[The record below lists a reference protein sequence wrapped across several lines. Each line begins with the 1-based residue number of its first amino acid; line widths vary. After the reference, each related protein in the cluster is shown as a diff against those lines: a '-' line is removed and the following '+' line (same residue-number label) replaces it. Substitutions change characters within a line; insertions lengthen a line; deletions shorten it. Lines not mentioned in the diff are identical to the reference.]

1 MNEEDLTDS
10 YSQEANENM
19 KVAIEK
25 LRSDLEQIGSSDAY
39 KNALFGL
46 KIMVDKR
53 PRRITDVANV
63 EPGLKPRSL
72 DLMVYSRELIP
83 LVVEE
88 IKLAGFKNVTS
99 DIELQRVTIIVP
111 APTLEDLE
119 RIEDDLDRVARSTVS
134 NLTRVKANSSQRLK
148 AGLENEY
155 IEVAEAGRARK
166 NLDDI
171 IEYYVQ
177 IAKLHI
183 LKKRMKVMGKYFQP
197 KNDDEQLM
205 KKLKTLKVKKIY
217 LYFNKLGLITIISFF
232 LFI

>member
-19 KVAIEK
+19 KVAIEN
-25 LRSDLEQIGSSDAY
+25 LVTNLTQVGSADAY

-88 IKLAGFKNVTS
+88 IKVAGFKNVTS

-134 NLTRVKANSSQRLK
+134 NLTKVKANSSQRLK

-155 IEVAEAGRARK
+155 IEVAEAGKARK
-166 NLDDI
+166 NLDEI
-171 IEYYVQ
+171 IDHYVE
-177 IAKLHI
+177 IAKLHV
-183 LKKRMKVMGKYFQP
+183 LKKRIKVMGKYFQP
-197 KNDDEQLM
+197 KPEDEKLM
-205 KKLKTLKVKKIY
+205 KKVKNFK
-217 LYFNKLGLITIISFF
+217 G
-232 LFI
+232 

>member
-19 KVAIEK
+19 KVAIES
-25 LRSDLEQIGSSDAY
+25 LVTNLTQVGSADAY

-88 IKLAGFKNVTS
+88 IKVAGFKNVTS
-99 DIELQRVTIIVP
+99 DIELQRVTIVVP

-134 NLTRVKANSSQRLK
+134 NLTKVKANSSQRLK

-155 IEVAEAGRARK
+155 IEVAEAGKARK

-171 IEYYVQ
+171 IEYYVE
-177 IAKLHI
+177 IAKLHV
-183 LKKRMKVMGKYFQP
+183 LKKRIKVMGKYFQP
-197 KNDDEQLM
+197 KPEDEKLM
-205 KKLKTLKVKKIY
+205 KKLKNFK
-217 LYFNKLGLITIISFF
+217 G
-232 LFI
+232 

>member
-19 KVAIEK
+19 KVAIEN
-25 LRSDLEQIGSSDAY
+25 LVTNLTQVGSADAY

-134 NLTRVKANSSQRLK
+134 NLTKVKANSSQRLK

-155 IEVAEAGRARK
+155 IEVAEAAKARK

-171 IEYYVQ
+171 IDHYVE
-177 IAKLHI
+177 IAKLHV
-183 LKKRMKVMGKYFQP
+183 LKKRIKVMGKYFQP
-197 KNDDEQLM
+197 KPDDEKLM
-205 KKLKTLKVKKIY
+205 KKLKNFK
-217 LYFNKLGLITIISFF
+217 G
-232 LFI
+232 

>member
-1 MNEEDLTDS
+1 MNEEELTDS

-19 KVAIEK
+19 KVAIESLK
-25 LRSDLEQIGSSDAY
+25 TSLTQVGSADAY

-46 KIMVDKR
+46 KIMVDKK

-72 DLMVYSRELIP
+72 DLMVYSRDFIP

-88 IKLAGFKNVTS
+88 IKIARFKNVTS
-99 DIELQRVTIIVP
+99 DIELQRVTIVVP
-111 APTLEDLE
+111 PPTLEDLE

-134 NLTRVKANSSQRLK
+134 NLTRIKANSGQRLK

-155 IEVAEAGRARK
+155 IEVAEAGKARK
-166 NLDDI
+166 NLDET
-171 IEYYVQ
+171 IEHYVQ

-183 LKKRMKVMGKYFQP
+183 LKKRMAVMGKYFQP
-197 KNDDEQLM
+197 KNDDEQMM
-205 KKLKTLKVKKIY
+205 KKLKNFK
-217 LYFNKLGLITIISFF
+217 G
-232 LFI
+232 

>member
-19 KVAIEK
+19 KVAIENLK
-25 LRSDLEQIGSSDAY
+25 TSLNDVGSADAY

-46 KIMVDKR
+46 KIMVDKK
-53 PRRITDVANV
+53 PRRITDVCNV

-83 LVVEE
+83 LVVDE
-88 IKLAGFKNVTS
+88 IKVAGFKNVTS
-99 DIELQRVTIIVP
+99 DIELQRVTIVVP
-111 APTLEDLE
+111 PPTLEDLE

-134 NLTRVKANSSQRLK
+134 NLTRIKANSGQRLK

-155 IEVAEAGRARK
+155 IEVAEAGKARK
-166 NLDDI
+166 NLDDA

-177 IAKLHI
+177 ISKLHI
-183 LKKRMKVMGKYFQP
+183 LKKRIKVMGKYFQP
-197 KNDDEQLM
+197 KNDDEQMM
-205 KKLKTLKVKKIY
+205 KKLKNFK
-217 LYFNKLGLITIISFF
+217 G
-232 LFI
+232 

>member
-197 KNDDEQLM
+197 KNDDEKLM
-205 KKLKTLKVKKIY
+205 KKLKNFK
-217 LYFNKLGLITIISFF
+217 G
-232 LFI
+232 

>member
-1 MNEEDLTDS
+1 MNLQVIVMNEEDLTDS
-10 YSQEANENM
+10 YSQEANQNM
-19 KVAIEK
+19 KVTIEN
-25 LRSDLEQIGSSDAY
+25 LVTSLTQVGSSDAY

-46 KIMVDKR
+46 KIMVDKK

-88 IKLAGFKNVTS
+88 IKVAGFKNVTS
-99 DIELQRVTIIVP
+99 DLELQRVTIIVP

-119 RIEDDLDRVARSTVS
+119 RIEDDLDRVARSAVS
-134 NLTRVKANSSQRLK
+134 SLTKVKANSSQRLK

-155 IEVAEAGRARK
+155 IEVAEAGKARK

-171 IEYYVQ
+171 IEYYVE
-177 IAKLHI
+177 IAKLHV
-183 LKKRMKVMGKYFQP
+183 LKKRIKVMGKYFQP
-197 KNDDEQLM
+197 KPEDEKFM
-205 KKLKTLKVKKIY
+205 KKIKNFK
-217 LYFNKLGLITIISFF
+217 G
-232 LFI
+232 

>member
-25 LRSDLEQIGSSDAY
+25 LRTDLEQIGSSDAY

-197 KNDDEQLM
+197 KNDDEKLM
-205 KKLKTLKVKKIY
+205 KKLKNFK
-217 LYFNKLGLITIISFF
+217 G
-232 LFI
+232 

>member
-1 MNEEDLTDS
+1 MKEEDLTDS

-19 KVAIEK
+19 KVAIEN
-25 LRSDLEQIGSSDAY
+25 LRTNLTQIGSADAY

-46 KIMVDKR
+46 KIMVDKK
-53 PRRITDVANV
+53 PRRVTDVANV
-63 EPGLKPRSL
+63 EPGMKPRSL
-72 DLMVYSRELIP
+72 ELMVYSRELIP

-99 DIELQRVTIIVP
+99 DIELQRITIVVP

-166 NLDDI
+166 NLDDL

-183 LKKRMKVMGKYFQP
+183 LKKRMQVMGKYFQP
-197 KNDDEQLM
+197 KNDDEQMM
-205 KKLKTLKVKKIY
+205 KKLKNFK
-217 LYFNKLGLITIISFF
+217 G
-232 LFI
+232 

>member
-19 KVAIEK
+19 KVAIENLK
-25 LRSDLEQIGSSDAY
+25 TNLTQVGSADAY

-46 KIMVDKR
+46 KIMVDKK
-53 PRRITDVANV
+53 PRRVTDVANV

-72 DLMVYSRELIP
+72 DLMVYSRDFIP

-99 DIELQRVTIIVP
+99 DVELQRVTIVVP
-111 APTLEDLE
+111 PPTLEDLE

-134 NLTRVKANSSQRLK
+134 NLTRIKANSGQRLK

-155 IEVAEAGRARK
+155 IEVADAGKARK
-166 NLDDI
+166 NLDDT
-171 IEYYVQ
+171 IEHYVQ
-177 IAKLHI
+177 IAKLLI
-183 LKKRMKVMGKYFQP
+183 LKKRMEVMGKYFQP
-197 KNDDEQLM
+197 KNDDEQMM
-205 KKLKTLKVKKIY
+205 KKLKGFK
-217 LYFNKLGLITIISFF
+217 G
-232 LFI
+232 

>member
-19 KVAIEK
+19 KVAIEN
-25 LRSDLEQIGSSDAY
+25 LVTNLTQVGSADAY

-88 IKLAGFKNVTS
+88 IKVAGFKNVTS
-99 DIELQRVTIIVP
+99 DIELQRVTIVVP

-134 NLTRVKANSSQRLK
+134 NLTKVKANSSQRLK

-155 IEVAEAGRARK
+155 IEVAEAGKARK

-171 IEYYVQ
+171 IEYYVE
-177 IAKLHI
+177 IAKLHV
-183 LKKRMKVMGKYFQP
+183 LKKRIKVMGKYFQP
-197 KNDDEQLM
+197 KPEDEKLM
-205 KKLKTLKVKKIY
+205 KKLKNFK
-217 LYFNKLGLITIISFF
+217 G
-232 LFI
+232 

>member
-19 KVAIEK
+19 KVAIEN
-25 LRSDLEQIGSSDAY
+25 LVTNLTQVGSADAY

-134 NLTRVKANSSQRLK
+134 NLTKVKANSSQRLK

-155 IEVAEAGRARK
+155 IEVAEAGKARK
-166 NLDDI
+166 NLDEI
-171 IEYYVQ
+171 IDHYVE
-177 IAKLHI
+177 IAKFHV
-183 LKKRMKVMGKYFQP
+183 LKKRIKVMGKYFQP
-197 KNDDEQLM
+197 KPEDEKLM
-205 KKLKTLKVKKIY
+205 KKLKNFK
-217 LYFNKLGLITIISFF
+217 G
-232 LFI
+232 

>member
-19 KVAIEK
+19 KVAIEN
-25 LRSDLEQIGSSDAY
+25 LVTNLTQVGSADAY

-88 IKLAGFKNVTS
+88 IKVAGFKNVTS

-134 NLTRVKANSSQRLK
+134 NLTKVKANSSQRLK

-155 IEVAEAGRARK
+155 IEVAEAAKARK

-171 IEYYVQ
+171 IDHYVE
-177 IAKLHI
+177 IAKLHV
-183 LKKRMKVMGKYFQP
+183 LKKRIKVMGKYFQP
-197 KNDDEQLM
+197 KPEDEKLM
-205 KKLKTLKVKKIY
+205 KKLKNFK
-217 LYFNKLGLITIISFF
+217 G
-232 LFI
+232 

>member
-19 KVAIEK
+19 KVAIEN
-25 LRSDLEQIGSSDAY
+25 LVTNLTQVGSADAY

-134 NLTRVKANSSQRLK
+134 NLTKVKANSSQRLK

-155 IEVAEAGRARK
+155 IEVAEAAKARK

-171 IEYYVQ
+171 IDHYVE
-177 IAKLHI
+177 IAKLHV
-183 LKKRMKVMGKYFQP
+183 LKKRIKVMGKYFQP
-197 KNDDEQLM
+197 KPEDEKLM
-205 KKLKTLKVKKIY
+205 KKLK
-217 LYFNKLGLITIISFF
+217 N
-232 LFI
+232 FICVS

>member
-46 KIMVDKR
+46 KLMADKR

-155 IEVAEAGRARK
+155 IEVAEAARARK

-205 KKLKTLKVKKIY
+205 KKLKNFK
-217 LYFNKLGLITIISFF
+217 G
-232 LFI
+232 

>member
-25 LRSDLEQIGSSDAY
+25 LKTDLTQIGSSDAY

-183 LKKRMKVMGKYFQP
+183 LKKRIKVMGKYFQP

-205 KKLKTLKVKKIY
+205 KKLK
-217 LYFNKLGLITIISFF
+217 SFKG
-232 LFI
+232 

>member
-19 KVAIEK
+19 KVTIEN
-25 LRSDLEQIGSSDAY
+25 LVTSLTQVGSSDAY

-46 KIMVDKR
+46 KIMVDKK

-88 IKLAGFKNVTS
+88 IKVAGFKSVTS
-99 DIELQRVTIIVP
+99 DLELQRVTIVVP

-119 RIEDDLDRVARSTVS
+119 RIEDDLDRVARSAVS
-134 NLTRVKANSSQRLK
+134 SLTKVKANSSQRLK

-155 IEVAEAGRARK
+155 IEVAEAGKARK
-166 NLDDI
+166 NLDEI
-171 IEYYVQ
+171 IEYYVE
-177 IAKLHI
+177 IAKLHV
-183 LKKRMKVMGKYFQP
+183 LKKRIKVMGKYFQP
-197 KNDDEQLM
+197 KPEDEKFM
-205 KKLKTLKVKKIY
+205 KKLKNFK
-217 LYFNKLGLITIISFF
+217 G
-232 LFI
+232 

>member
-19 KVAIEK
+19 KVAIES
-25 LRSDLEQIGSSDAY
+25 LVTNLTQVGSADAY

-88 IKLAGFKNVTS
+88 IKVAGFKNVTS
-99 DIELQRVTIIVP
+99 DIELQRVTIVVP

-134 NLTRVKANSSQRLK
+134 NLTKVKANSSQRLK

-155 IEVAEAGRARK
+155 IEVAEAGKARK
-166 NLDDI
+166 NLDEI
-171 IEYYVQ
+171 IDHYVE
-177 IAKLHI
+177 IAKLHV
-183 LKKRMKVMGKYFQP
+183 LKKRIKVMGKYFQP
-197 KNDDEQLM
+197 KPEDEKLM
-205 KKLKTLKVKKIY
+205 KKLKNFK
-217 LYFNKLGLITIISFF
+217 G
-232 LFI
+232 

>member
-19 KVAIEK
+19 KVAIEN
-25 LRSDLEQIGSSDAY
+25 LVTNLTQVGSADAY

-134 NLTRVKANSSQRLK
+134 SLTKVKANSSQRLK

-155 IEVAEAGRARK
+155 IEVAEAGKARK
-166 NLDDI
+166 NLDEI
-171 IEYYVQ
+171 IDHYVE
-177 IAKLHI
+177 IAKLHV
-183 LKKRMKVMGKYFQP
+183 LKKRIKVMGKYFQP
-197 KNDDEQLM
+197 KPEDEKLM
-205 KKLKTLKVKKIY
+205 KKLKNFK
-217 LYFNKLGLITIISFF
+217 G
-232 LFI
+232 

>member
-19 KVAIEK
+19 KVAIEN
-25 LRSDLEQIGSSDAY
+25 LVTNLTQVGSADAY

-53 PRRITDVANV
+53 PRRITAVANV

-134 NLTRVKANSSQRLK
+134 NLTKVKANSSQRLK

-155 IEVAEAGRARK
+155 IEVAEATKARK
-166 NLDDI
+166 NSLRRQHQQLS
-171 IEYYVQ
+171 VQ
-177 IAKLHI
+177 AGF
-183 LKKRMKVMGKYFQP
+183 LKKLSSLAPWDRLPQKTGRWAASLSIRQP
-197 KNDDEQLM
+197 RRK
-205 KKLKTLKVKKIY
+205 
-217 LYFNKLGLITIISFF
+217 
-232 LFI
+232 

>member
-19 KVAIEK
+19 KVAIEN
-25 LRSDLEQIGSSDAY
+25 LVTNLTQVGSADAY

-134 NLTRVKANSSQRLK
+134 NLTKVKANSSQRLK

-155 IEVAEAGRARK
+155 IEVAEAGKARK
-166 NLDDI
+166 NLDEI
-171 IEYYVQ
+171 IDHYVEV
-177 IAKLHI
+177 AKLHV
-183 LKKRMKVMGKYFQP
+183 LKKRIKVMGKYFQP
-197 KNDDEQLM
+197 KPEDEKLM
-205 KKLKTLKVKKIY
+205 KKLKNIK
-217 LYFNKLGLITIISFF
+217 G
-232 LFI
+232 

>member
-19 KVAIEK
+19 KVAIEN
-25 LRSDLEQIGSSDAY
+25 LVTNLTQVGSADAY

-72 DLMVYSRELIP
+72 DLMAYSRELIP

-134 NLTRVKANSSQRLK
+134 NLTKVKANSSQRLK

-155 IEVAEAGRARK
+155 IEVAEAAKART

-171 IEYYVQ
+171 IDHYVE
-177 IAKLHI
+177 IAKLHV
-183 LKKRMKVMGKYFQP
+183 LKKRIKVMGKYFQP
-197 KNDDEQLM
+197 KPEDEKLM
-205 KKLKTLKVKKIY
+205 KKLKNFK
-217 LYFNKLGLITIISFF
+217 G
-232 LFI
+232 

>member
-19 KVAIEK
+19 KVAIEN
-25 LRSDLEQIGSSDAY
+25 LVTNLTQVGSADAY

-134 NLTRVKANSSQRLK
+134 NLTKVKANSSQRLK

-155 IEVAEAGRARK
+155 IEVAEAGKARK
-166 NLDDI
+166 NLDEI
-171 IEYYVQ
+171 IDQ
-177 IAKLHI
+177 RH
-183 LKKRMKVMGKYFQP
+183 FP
-197 KNDDEQLM
+197 
-205 KKLKTLKVKKIY
+205 
-217 LYFNKLGLITIISFF
+217 
-232 LFI
+232 

>member
-19 KVAIEK
+19 KVAIDNLK
-25 LRSDLEQIGSSDAY
+25 TSLNDVGSADAY

-46 KIMVDKR
+46 KIMVDKK
-53 PRRITDVANV
+53 PRRITDVCNV

-88 IKLAGFKNVTS
+88 IKVAGFKNVTS
-99 DIELQRVTIIVP
+99 DVELQRVTIVVP
-111 APTLEDLE
+111 PPTLEDLE

-134 NLTRVKANSSQRLK
+134 NLTRIKANSSQRLK

-155 IEVAEAGRARK
+155 IEVAEAGKARK
-166 NLDDI
+166 NLDDA

-177 IAKLHI
+177 ISKLHI
-183 LKKRMKVMGKYFQP
+183 LKKRIKVMGKYFQP
-197 KNDDEQLM
+197 KNDDEQMM
-205 KKLKTLKVKKIY
+205 KKLKN
-217 LYFNKLGLITIISFF
+217 FQG
-232 LFI
+232 

>member
-19 KVAIEK
+19 KVAIEN
-25 LRSDLEQIGSSDAY
+25 LVTNLTQVGSADAY

-205 KKLKTLKVKKIY
+205 KKLKNFK
-217 LYFNKLGLITIISFF
+217 G
-232 LFI
+232 

>member
-10 YSQEANENM
+10 NSQEANENM
-19 KVAIEK
+19 KYAIEK
-25 LRSDLEQIGSSDAY
+25 LRTDLEQIGSSDAY

-205 KKLKTLKVKKIY
+205 KKLKNFK
-217 LYFNKLGLITIISFF
+217 G
-232 LFI
+232 

>member
-1 MNEEDLTDS
+1 MNEEELTDS

-19 KVAIEK
+19 KVAIENLK
-25 LRSDLEQIGSSDAY
+25 TSLTQVGSADAY

-46 KIMVDKR
+46 KIMVDKK

-88 IKLAGFKNVTS
+88 IKVAGFKNVTS
-99 DIELQRVTIIVP
+99 DVELQRVTIVVP
-111 APTLEDLE
+111 PPTLEDLE

-134 NLTRVKANSSQRLK
+134 NLTRIKANSSQRLK

-166 NLDDI
+166 NLDDA
-171 IEYYVQ
+171 IEHYVQ
-177 IAKLHI
+177 ISKLLI
-183 LKKRMKVMGKYFQP
+183 LRKRMEVMGKYFQP
-197 KNDDEQLM
+197 KNDDEQMM
-205 KKLKTLKVKKIY
+205 KKLKGFK
-217 LYFNKLGLITIISFF
+217 G
-232 LFI
+232 

>member
-1 MNEEDLTDS
+1 MNEEELTDS

-19 KVAIEK
+19 KVAIENLK
-25 LRSDLEQIGSSDAY
+25 TSLTQVGSADAY

-46 KIMVDKR
+46 KIMVDKK

-88 IKLAGFKNVTS
+88 IKVAGFKNVTS
-99 DIELQRVTIIVP
+99 DVELQRVTIVVP
-111 APTLEDLE
+111 PPTLEDLE

-134 NLTRVKANSSQRLK
+134 NLTRIKANSSQRLK

-166 NLDDI
+166 NLDDA
-171 IEYYVQ
+171 IEHYVQ
-177 IAKLHI
+177 ISKLLI
-183 LKKRMKVMGKYFQP
+183 LKKRMEVMGKYFQP
-197 KNDDEQLM
+197 KNDDEQMM
-205 KKLKTLKVKKIY
+205 KKLKGFK
-217 LYFNKLGLITIISFF
+217 G
-232 LFI
+232 

>member
-19 KVAIEK
+19 KVAIEN
-25 LRSDLEQIGSSDAY
+25 LLTNLTQVGSADAY

-88 IKLAGFKNVTS
+88 IKVAGFKNVTS

-134 NLTRVKANSSQRLK
+134 NLTKVKANSSQRLK

-155 IEVAEAGRARK
+155 IEVAEAGKARK
-166 NLDDI
+166 NLDEI
-171 IEYYVQ
+171 IDYYVE
-177 IAKLHI
+177 IAKLHV
-183 LKKRMKVMGKYFQP
+183 LKKRIKVMGKYFQP
-197 KNDDEQLM
+197 KPEDEKLM
-205 KKLKTLKVKKIY
+205 KKLKNFK
-217 LYFNKLGLITIISFF
+217 G
-232 LFI
+232 

>member
-19 KVAIEK
+19 KVAIEN
-25 LRSDLEQIGSSDAY
+25 LITNLTQVGSADAY

-88 IKLAGFKNVTS
+88 IKVAGFKNVTS

-134 NLTRVKANSSQRLK
+134 NLTKVKANSSQRLK

-155 IEVAEAGRARK
+155 IEVAEAGKARK
-166 NLDDI
+166 NLDEI
-171 IEYYVQ
+171 IDHYVE
-177 IAKLHI
+177 IAKLHV
-183 LKKRMKVMGKYFQP
+183 LKKRIKVMGKYFQP
-197 KNDDEQLM
+197 KPEDEKLM
-205 KKLKTLKVKKIY
+205 KKLKNFK
-217 LYFNKLGLITIISFF
+217 G
-232 LFI
+232 

>member
-1 MNEEDLTDS
+1 MGVNLMDEENLTDS

-19 KVAIEK
+19 KVTIEN
-25 LRSDLEQIGSSDAY
+25 LRSNLEQVGSADAY

-88 IKLAGFKNVTS
+88 IKVAGFKNVTS
-99 DIELQRVTIIVP
+99 DIELQRVTIVVP

-134 NLTRVKANSSQRLK
+134 NLTKVKANTSQRLK

-155 IEVAEAGRARK
+155 IEVAEAGKARK
-166 NLDDI
+166 NLDEI
-171 IEYYVQ
+171 IEYLSL
-177 IAKLHI
+177 IHI
-183 LKKRMKVMGKYFQP
+183 
-197 KNDDEQLM
+197 
-205 KKLKTLKVKKIY
+205 
-217 LYFNKLGLITIISFF
+217 
-232 LFI
+232 

>member
-19 KVAIEK
+19 KVTIEN
-25 LRSDLEQIGSSDAY
+25 LVTSLTQVGSSDAY

-46 KIMVDKR
+46 KIMVDKK

-88 IKLAGFKNVTS
+88 IKVAGFKNVTS
-99 DIELQRVTIIVP
+99 DLELQRVTIIVP

-119 RIEDDLDRVARSTVS
+119 RIEDDLDRVARSAVS
-134 NLTRVKANSSQRLK
+134 SLTKVKANSSQRLK

-155 IEVAEAGRARK
+155 IEVAEAGKARK
-166 NLDDI
+166 NLDEI
-171 IEYYVQ
+171 IEYYVE
-177 IAKLHI
+177 IAKLHV
-183 LKKRMKVMGKYFQP
+183 LKKRIKVMGKYFQP
-197 KNDDEQLM
+197 KPEDEKLM
-205 KKLKTLKVKKIY
+205 KKLKNFK
-217 LYFNKLGLITIISFF
+217 G
-232 LFI
+232 

>member
-1 MNEEDLTDS
+1 MNLQVIVMNEEDLTDS
-10 YSQEANENM
+10 YSQEANQNM
-19 KVAIEK
+19 KVTIEN
-25 LRSDLEQIGSSDAY
+25 LVTSLTQVGSSDAY

-46 KIMVDKR
+46 KIMVDKK

-88 IKLAGFKNVTS
+88 IKVAGFKNVTS
-99 DIELQRVTIIVP
+99 DLELQRVTIIVP

-119 RIEDDLDRVARSTVS
+119 RIEDDLDRVARSAVS
-134 NLTRVKANSSQRLK
+134 SLTKVKANSSQRLK

-155 IEVAEAGRARK
+155 IEVAEAGKARK

-171 IEYYVQ
+171 IEYYVE
-177 IAKLHI
+177 IAKLHV
-183 LKKRMKVMGKYFQP
+183 LKKRIKVMGKYFQP
-197 KNDDEQLM
+197 KPEDEKLM
-205 KKLKTLKVKKIY
+205 KKLKNFK
-217 LYFNKLGLITIISFF
+217 G
-232 LFI
+232 

>member
-19 KVAIEK
+19 KVTIEN
-25 LRSDLEQIGSSDAY
+25 LVTSLTQVGSSDAY

-46 KIMVDKR
+46 KIMVDKK

-88 IKLAGFKNVTS
+88 IKVAGFKSVTS
-99 DIELQRVTIIVP
+99 DLELQRVTIVVP

-119 RIEDDLDRVARSTVS
+119 RIEDDLDRVARSAVS
-134 NLTRVKANSSQRLK
+134 SLTKVKANSSQRLK

-155 IEVAEAGRARK
+155 IEVAEAGKARK
-166 NLDDI
+166 NLDEI
-171 IEYYVQ
+171 IEYYVE
-177 IAKLHI
+177 IAKLHV
-183 LKKRMKVMGKYFQP
+183 LKKRIKVMGKYFQP
-197 KNDDEQLM
+197 KPEDEKLM
-205 KKLKTLKVKKIY
+205 KKLKNFK
-217 LYFNKLGLITIISFF
+217 G
-232 LFI
+232 

>member
-19 KVAIEK
+19 KVAIENLK
-25 LRSDLEQIGSSDAY
+25 TSLNDVGSADAY

-46 KIMVDKR
+46 KIMVDKK
-53 PRRITDVANV
+53 PRRITDVCNV

-88 IKLAGFKNVTS
+88 IKVAGFKNVSS
-99 DIELQRVTIIVP
+99 DIELQRVTIVVP
-111 APTLEDLE
+111 PPTLEDLE

-134 NLTRVKANSSQRLK
+134 NLTRIKANSGQRLK

-155 IEVAEAGRARK
+155 IEVAEAGKARK
-166 NLDDI
+166 NLDDA

-177 IAKLHI
+177 ISKLHI
-183 LKKRMKVMGKYFQP
+183 LKKRIKVMGKYFQP
-197 KNDDEQLM
+197 KNDDEQMM
-205 KKLKTLKVKKIY
+205 KKLKNFK
-217 LYFNKLGLITIISFF
+217 G
-232 LFI
+232 

>member
-25 LRSDLEQIGSSDAY
+25 LRTDLEQIGSSDAY

-88 IKLAGFKNVTS
+88 IKQAGFKNVTS

-205 KKLKTLKVKKIY
+205 KKLKNFK
-217 LYFNKLGLITIISFF
+217 G
-232 LFI
+232 

>member
-1 MNEEDLTDS
+1 MGGLMNEEELTDS

-19 KVAIEK
+19 KVAIENLK
-25 LRSDLEQIGSSDAY
+25 TSLTQVGSADAY

-46 KIMVDKR
+46 KIMVDKK
-53 PRRITDVANV
+53 PRRVTDVANV

-88 IKLAGFKNVTS
+88 IKVAGFKNVTS
-99 DIELQRVTIIVP
+99 DVELQRVTIVVP
-111 APTLEDLE
+111 PPTLEDLE

-134 NLTRVKANSSQRLK
+134 NLTRIKANSSQRLK

-166 NLDDI
+166 NLDDA
-171 IEYYVQ
+171 IEHYVQ
-177 IAKLHI
+177 ISKLLI
-183 LKKRMKVMGKYFQP
+183 LRKRMEVMGKYFQP
-197 KNDDEQLM
+197 KNDDEQMM
-205 KKLKTLKVKKIY
+205 KKLKGFK
-217 LYFNKLGLITIISFF
+217 G
-232 LFI
+232 